1 MWFRRGVLRF
11 EGLVVRHP
19 VRSFMALLVLVVTL
33 YSYLFSLMM
42 YRFEGKMVGTVDA
55 AYWTL
60 SRLTTTGETVA
71 RLGYGSSP
79 VQALSVLVQLSGVLL
94 FFAAF
99 PLVVLPLI
107 EQRLS
112 RSVPEK
118 VPEQVSEHVLICG
131 YNDLVE
137 SLVEELSSGDTPYVV
152 LDASEIVVARLVSEG
167 RSAILGDPSKAA
179 ALYKAGADRAAY
191 IIANLEDEENANV
204 ILAAAAVSEAEI
216 VALVDELAGANYY
229 EYAGARQ
236 VLSPKELLG
245 YYLAKKATASLRDE
259 IFGENQIVE
268 GLDVM
273 ELPIYPD
280 APVDGC
286 SLSGCAIGST
296 SGASIVGIWHRGK
309 LELEPGPRSLVSAEN
324 VIIAVGTR
332 EQLIALQ
339 RLTQGDEAS
348 GPRRDPFFVVA
359 GFGDVGRVVA
369 QELRLLEIP
378 YAIIDSGER
387 SGEYIKGDA
396 TQEDILIQANIKDAT
411 TFIVAGHVDH
421 DNIFATLI
429 ARKINPHLHI
439 LARANSS
446 EATDRL
452 YRAGADFVFSL
463 SAVAGQMLARMIQ
476 GDKMITLAEGLKVL
490 TAPVPKSLAGTT
502 IGQSKI
508 RSKTGCTVI
517 ALRGVGGGLLANPG
531 ADARLSSDQV
541 IVVLG
546 SRRQV
551 DTFRKVFRLEGL
563 RPKQ

>member
-1 MWFRRGVLRF
+1 MWYKLRVLRPVR
-11 EGLVVRHP
+11 LVTKRP
-19 VRSFMALLVLVVTL
+19 VRSFMVLLVILVTL
-33 YSYLFSLMM
+33 YSYLFWLMM
-42 YRFEGKMVGTVDA
+42 HVFEGKRVGAVDA

-60 SRLTTTGETVA
+60 SRLTTTGDSIA
-71 RLGYGSSP
+71 RLAYNSRP
-79 VQALSVLVQLSGVLL
+79 VQVLSVLVQVSGLLL
-94 FFAAF
+94 FFAAL
-99 PLVVLPLI
+99 PLVILPLI
-107 EQRLS
+107 ERQMT
-112 RSVPEK
+112 RSLPEK
-118 VPEQVSEHVLICG
+118 IPDSVEGHVLICG

-137 SLVEELSSGDTPYVV
+137 SLVEELSSGGTPYAV
-152 LDASEIVVARLVSEG
+152 LDASELVVARLLSEG

-179 ALYKAGADRAAY
+179 TLYKAGADRASY

-216 VALVDELAGANYY
+216 VALVDELARANYY

-273 ELPIYPD
+273 ELPIFPD
-280 APVDGC
+280 APIDGC

-332 EQLIALQ
+332 EQLITLQ
-339 RLTQGDEAS
+339 RLTQGDGAS
-348 GPRRDPFFVVA
+348 GPRREPLFVVA
-359 GFGDVGRVVA
+359 GYGDVGRVVA

-378 YAIIDSGER
+378 YAMIDSRER
-387 SGEYIKGDA
+387 AGEYIKGDA
-396 TQEDILIQANIKDAT
+396 TEEEILIQAGIKEAT

-490 TAPVPKSLAGTT
+490 SAPVPKSLAGTT

-517 ALRGVGGGLLANPG
+517 ALRRADGGLLANPG
-531 ADARLSSDQV
+531 SDARLGSDQV

-551 DTFRKVFRLEGL
+551 DKFRKHFKITRLL
-563 RPKQ
+563 